1 MIAVRLDIGN
11 SQLYRVNPCDYRG
24 VFCVKEARMDVLDGL
39 VDEELRLELILVQAL
54 HEEAERLAAPTVR

>member
-1 MIAVRLDIGN
+1 M
-11 SQLYRVNPCDYRG
+11 NPCDYRG